1 MIESKRGIKP
11 IGNSSF
17 LYNLTPEIIYNINV
31 EEDFDG
37 VKIMIIKLKKDNT
50 WIYQYSCSKE
60 DFPSIIHPLK
70 INHVLSNKDVIEDIK
85 LLLEEINELKNEL
98 KNSIIG
104 NSVVLG
110 LDFPKIF
117 LDDENKEKNNIL
129 IAKEIKEKHRILTR
143 KGYVYDSFDD
153 EENIDE
159 IISFNYINPNA
170 FIIKFIDLF
179 VFILTFYNIIFLP
192 LFLGKSDIYC
202 EVNYQSYFI
211 FLFNI
216 LIDIVFIIDIIINF

>member
-11 IGNSSF
+11 IGNFSF

-85 LLLEEINELKNEL
+85 LLIQNNKFTINEIFDKLLLQIIYDKNNKKLIYLQLLKDNKDNLETKSNTELLEEIYELKNEL

-104 NSVVLG
+104 NIVILG
-110 LDFPKIF
+110 LDFTKIF
-117 LDDENKEKNNIL
+117 LDNENIEKNNIL
-129 IAKEIKEKHRILTR
+129 IAKEIKEKHRILT
-143 KGYVYDSFDD
+143 
-153 EENIDE
+153 
-159 IISFNYINPNA
+159 
-170 FIIKFIDLF
+170 
-179 VFILTFYNIIFLP
+179 
-192 LFLGKSDIYC
+192 
-202 EVNYQSYFI
+202 
-211 FLFNI
+211 
-216 LIDIVFIIDIIINF
+216 